1 MKILINIAFQS
12 LLSRKITVFLT
23 IISLTSEAWVKTNT
37 LANTLREKN
46 VVVVNASA
54 NKSFKSQMRYAN
66 QIKSKFL
73 MVVGENE
80 LNNDEIEI
88 KELSSGITTK
98 MKFNVDEVY
107 SKLIENG

>member
-1 MKILINIAFQS
+1 
-12 LLSRKITVFLT
+12 
-23 IISLTSEAWVKTNT
+23 
-37 LANTLREKN
+37 
-46 VVVVNASA
+46 
-54 NKSFKSQMRYAN
+54 MRYAN

-88 KELSSGITTK
+88 KELSSGITAK
-98 MKFNVDEVY
+98 MKFNVDEIY

>member
-1 MKILINIAFQS
+1 M
-12 LLSRKITVFLT
+12 LSMDEGFFEVDGMTNLT
-23 IISLTSEAWVKTNT
+23 IISLGSEAWIKTNI
-37 LANTLREKN
+37 LAERLREKN
-46 VVVVNASA
+46 IIVANSSA

-98 MKFNVDEVY
+98 MKFNFDEIY
-107 SKLIENG
+107 LKLIENG

>member
-1 MKILINIAFQS
+1 
-12 LLSRKITVFLT
+12 
-23 IISLTSEAWVKTNT
+23 
-37 LANTLREKN
+37 
-46 VVVVNASA
+46 
-54 NKSFKSQMRYAN
+54 
-66 QIKSKFL
+66 

-98 MKFNVDEVY
+98 MKFKVDEIY